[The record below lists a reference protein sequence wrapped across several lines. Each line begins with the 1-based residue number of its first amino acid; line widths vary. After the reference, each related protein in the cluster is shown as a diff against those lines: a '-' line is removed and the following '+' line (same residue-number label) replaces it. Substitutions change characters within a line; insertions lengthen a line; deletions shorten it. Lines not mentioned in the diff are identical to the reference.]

1 MNTIF
6 VHRDGRTE
14 QVTSIDRSWLGP
26 AAPAYLWVDLSAP
39 SIPESLVLT
48 DTFAFH
54 RLAVEDAMAETQSP
68 KIEAYDGYL
77 FAVVAGADGDVA
89 FFVGPHY
96 LVSVHW
102 RDSKAVS
109 DLMDSVRHGGKA
121 FADGPFAMF
130 HRLVDGAT
138 SGLTPLLDRLT
149 AWVNTL
155 EKRLLEKANTELVAE
170 ILDARRDAF
179 AFAQRIARQREAL
192 DRLVRNDVVDVSAE
206 MAFRFRHLR
215 DRLIR
220 LSEST
225 HALDH
230 RLAGLLTAA
239 ASLAGGRRWM

>member
-14 QVTSIDRSWLGP
+14 QVTSIDRNWLGP
-26 AAPAYLWVDLSAP
+26 AASAYVWVDLAAP

-48 DTFAFH
+48 DTFGFH
-54 RLAVEDAMAETQSP
+54 RLAVEDAMTQTQSP

-77 FAVVAGADGDVA
+77 FAGMAGGDADVA
-89 FFVGPHY
+89 FFVGSHY

-102 RDSKAVS
+102 RDSKAIV

-121 FADGPFAMF
+121 FVDGPVAMF

-138 SGLTPLLDRLT
+138 SGLMSAMDKLT
-149 AWVNTL
+149 GWVNTL
-155 EKRLLEKANTELVAE
+155 EKRLIAKANADLMAE
-170 ILDARRDAF
+170 ILDARRDVF
-179 AFAQRIARQREAL
+179 ALAQRLSRQREAI
-192 DRLVRNDVVDVSAE
+192 DRLVRHEVVDVSAE
-206 MAFRFRHLR
+206 MAFRFRHVR

-220 LSEST
+220 FT
-225 HALDH
+225 DQMNALDH

-239 ASLAGGRRWM
+239 VGLAGRRWM